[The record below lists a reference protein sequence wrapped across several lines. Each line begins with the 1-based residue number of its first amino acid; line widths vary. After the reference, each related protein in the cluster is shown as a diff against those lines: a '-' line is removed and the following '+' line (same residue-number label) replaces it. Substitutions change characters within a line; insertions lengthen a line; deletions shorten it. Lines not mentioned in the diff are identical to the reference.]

1 MSVNQTTFPFPFH
14 VAEDGNRITVSFP
27 AETELTEANAEDL
40 QRELLAL
47 VAGREQP
54 HLTVDLSGIT
64 ILTSVVL
71 GKFLAVNKQVRAASG
86 RLTLRNPTS
95 TVRMVFAVT
104 RLDTVLDIQP
114 GSSGMLA

>member
-1 MSVNQTTFPFPFH
+1 MSATPPAFPFD
-14 VAEDGNRITVSFP
+14 AADDGTTITVRFP
-27 AETELTEANAEDL
+27 AGTELTEANADLL

-47 VAGREQP
+47 AAGRDHP

-86 RLTLRNPTS
+86 RLTLLNPTA
-95 TVRMVFAVT
+95 TVRTVFTVT
-104 RLDTVLDIQP
+104 RLDTVLDIQQT
-114 GSSGMLA
+114 GMPA

>member
-1 MSVNQTTFPFPFH
+1 MPAEQTGFPFRA
-14 VAEDGNRITVSFP
+14 AEDGNRITVGFP
-27 AETELTEANAEDL
+27 AGTELTEANADAL

-47 VAGREQP
+47 VAGRTQA
-54 HLTVDLSGIT
+54 HLTVDLAGIT

-71 GKFLAVNKQVRAASG
+71 GKFLAVNKAVRAAG
-86 RLTLRNPTS
+86 GQFTLLNPTA

-114 GSSGMLA
+114 GTSGMSA